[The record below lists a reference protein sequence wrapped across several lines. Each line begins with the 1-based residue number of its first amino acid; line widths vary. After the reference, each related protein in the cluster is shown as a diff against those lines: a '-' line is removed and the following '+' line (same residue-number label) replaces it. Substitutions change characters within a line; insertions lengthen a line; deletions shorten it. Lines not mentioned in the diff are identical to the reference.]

1 MLDKIFGKMQGQ
13 KEEMKAKLALEVLEA
28 DVEDGAIRV
37 KANANREILDI
48 TIDPEKFD
56 LSDKDKLEDLLVIAV
71 NQVLELAAEC
81 EAEEAQK
88 MINDMIPPGLGG
100 LFGMKD
106 A

>member
-28 DVEDGAIRV
+28 EDEDGAIRV

-48 TIDPEKFD
+48 TIDPENYD

>member
-1 MLDKIFGKMQGQ
+1 MFGKMQGQ

-28 DVEDGAIRV
+28 EVEDGAIRV
-37 KANANREILDI
+37 KANANREVLDI
-48 TIDPEKFD
+48 TIDPSKLDMSQIE
-56 LSDKDKLEDLLVIAV
+56 KLEDLLVIAV

>member
-1 MLDKIFGKMQGQ
+1 MFDKIFGKVQGQ
-13 KEEMKAKLALEVLEA
+13 KEEMKAKLALKVLEA
-28 DVEDGAIRV
+28 EVEEGAIKV

-48 TIDPEKFD
+48 SIDAEKLD
-56 LSDKDKLEDLLVIAV
+56 LNQKEKLEDLLVIAI

>member
-1 MLDKIFGKMQGQ
+1 MFDKIFGKMQGQ
-13 KEEMKAKLALEVLEA
+13 KEEMKARLAHEILEA
-28 DVEDGAIRV
+28 EVEDGAIKV

-48 TIDPEKFD
+48 TIDAEKLD
-56 LSDKDKLEDLLVIAV
+56 LIQKEQLEDLLVIAI

-81 EAEEAQK
+81 EANEAQK